1 MGDGAEPTAA
11 ELQTKAL
18 NTYKKGHDGRVP
30 VTGECT
36 SLYRLIRGSGY
47 YNQFISAVHEC
58 MSIRDIQL

>member
-30 VTGECT
+30 VTVLTGFLGAVRPPPPRRAP
-36 SLYRLIRGSGY
+36 SRPRRPRLTRTPPPR
-47 YNQFISAVHEC
+47 A
-58 MSIRDIQL
+58 